1 MPIFAVTR
9 SGEQEPF
16 LLLDAFDET
25 QAVEHVN
32 SLDMIGA
39 LRAEGYRDAA
49 GSYSAVL
56 ASSRQVARWNSGNLA
71 SISGPG
77 RHAPEAMEP
86 GAGFCSLG
94 TKPSVRR
101 LGLLWRAVGA
111 DLLDLRSRE
120 RSL

>member
-25 QAVEHVN
+25 QAVERVN

-77 RHAPEAMEP
+77 RHAPERHPDAPAYVHFIAPADFEP
-86 GAGFCSLG
+86 ETQEQDKLPPHQKA
-94 TKPSVRR
+94 
-101 LGLLWRAVGA
+101 
-111 DLLDLRSRE
+111 
-120 RSL
+120 